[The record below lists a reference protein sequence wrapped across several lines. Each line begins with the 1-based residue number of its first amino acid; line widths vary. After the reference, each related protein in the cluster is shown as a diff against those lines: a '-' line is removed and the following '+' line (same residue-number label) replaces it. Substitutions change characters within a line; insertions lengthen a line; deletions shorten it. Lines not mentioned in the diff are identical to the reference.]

1 MPTTTTHTLDVPG
14 AVLTYDIREPDRPGD
29 HRPLFIFGS
38 PMGASG
44 FEQLALHFDDRV
56 VITYDPRMT
65 ERSHLE
71 DGGVVTTEI
80 HGDDLHRVAEA
91 AGLGPVDA
99 FGSSGGAVSA
109 LPWVVDHPDEIRTF
123 VAHEPPLAVLL
134 EDAEILLKVNAD
146 IVDTYR
152 RRGFGPAMAKF
163 IQLVSHPGPL
173 PSDYLAGPDPDPAQ
187 FGLPTEDDGSRDDA
201 LLAYN
206 MAMPPYTPD
215 AAALTSS
222 GVRIV
227 PAVGAEGEGT
237 MARRGGE
244 ALARLLGVAPVIF
257 PGDHGGFTANEWTP
271 DNDPAAFAV
280 TLREALDGGG
290 RTALAAGSLAAAETE
305 LQRAQLAGD
314 VIALGSLLH
323 ADVVYVGPD
332 GAEYGKAQDL
342 ESHSSGQLR
351 LSTLEQLESVAR
363 QFDSTGITRTRVRIA
378 GHVDGQPF
386 EAEMVYTRTW
396 LVEGGGWRV
405 IQAQGASVARE
416 P

>member
-1 MPTTTTHTLDVPG
+1 MPTTTTHTLAVPG

-29 HRPLFIFGS
+29 HPPLFIFGS

-71 DGGVVTTEI
+71 DGGAVSTEI
-80 HGDDLHRVAEA
+80 HADDLHRVAEA
-91 AGLGPVDA
+91 VGLGPVDA

-109 LPWVVDHPDEIRTF
+109 LPWVVAHPAEIRTF

-134 EDAEILLKVNAD
+134 EDADILLKVNAD
-146 IVDTYR
+146 IVDTYW

-173 PSDYLAGPDPDPAQ
+173 PSDYLEAPDPDPAQ

-227 PAVGAEGEGT
+227 PAVGAEGEGA

-244 ALARLLGVAPVIF
+244 ALARLLGTAPVIF
-257 PGDHGGFTANEWTP
+257 PGDHGGFAANEWTP
-271 DNDPAAFAV
+271 DNDPAAFAA
-280 TLREALDGGG
+280 TLREVLDGGG
-290 RTALAAGSLAAAETE
+290 RAAPADGSLAAAETE

-314 VIALGSLLH
+314 VTALGSLLH

-351 LSTLEQLESVAR
+351 LSALEQLESVAR
-363 QFDSTGITRTRVRIA
+363 EFGSTGITRARVRIS
-378 GHVDGQPF
+378 GHAAGQPF

-396 LVEGGGWRV
+396 LVQGGGWQV
-405 IQAQGASVARE
+405 IQAQGVSVA
-416 P
+416 PQP